1 MIWNLTKSTR
11 NLVFYGRGGHTKTSK
26 EEAEVLKPV
35 GSVIGPT
42 FRERAG
48 EVSSALSK
56 LQDPS
61 SFPFELELPDGTIVH
76 IGEDMVNSAVE
87 DSVVSGEYFTP
98 HVIEPAFGIDRI
110 IWHILDHNYKE
121 VDKEGESIRSCH

>member
-1 MIWNLTKSTR
+1 MEDIR
-11 NLVFYGRGGHTKTSK
+11 RAR
-26 EEAEVLKPV
+26 EEEVGSSQAV

-48 EVSSALSK
+48 EVSSALSE
-56 LQDPS
+56 LQEIPS
-61 SFPFELELPDGTIVH
+61 SFPFELELPDGTAVH
-76 IGEDMVNSAVE
+76 IGEDMVNSAR

-98 HVIEPAFGIDRI
+98 RIIEPAFGIDRI

-121 VDKEGESIRSCH
+121 VDKEGEKYTILSLNPAIARPI